1 MTLPAKKIYDKITT
15 KAAHLVEVGQAIE
28 AEFGIPIANK
38 RITVTPIALIA
49 GASGD
54 ADYVKYALTL
64 ERAAEAVGVD
74 LIGGFSAL
82 VQKGMTP
89 ADETLINSIPAAFKP
104 PPGFVRALTL
114 VQLVRGL
121 ISMPS
126 RKWVKSWLN
135 SKAVIPS

>member
-1 MTLPAKKIYDKITT
+1 MDTKRIFETVDMINHENLDLRTITMGISLLDCIDQDSDAACQKIYDKITT

-64 ERAAEAVGVD
+64 ERAAEAVG
-74 LIGGFSAL
+74 
-82 VQKGMTP
+82 
-89 ADETLINSIPAAFKP
+89 
-104 PPGFVRALTL
+104 
-114 VQLVRGL
+114 L